1 MTEQP
6 IDLIRT
12 MPTLYYA
19 TEMASRAGDALP
31 TGYEHD
37 LRKAAGQAY
46 DALLDAIIGADLT
59 PAQRKA
65 ATGALE
71 TLRRTP
77 ADRARHT
84 IAGHAITNTPH
95 EGAGARSEGR
105 RDALL
110 ANNTA
115 GAQALHDE
123 LEASR
128 TLLELLHTTA
138 A

>member
-1 MTEQP
+1 MSDQP

-19 TEMASRAGDALP
+19 TELASRAGDALP
-31 TGYEHD
+31 TRYEHD
-37 LRKAAGQAY
+37 LRKAAGEAY
-46 DALLDAIIGADLT
+46 DALLDAIISADLT

-65 ATGALE
+65 ATAALE

-84 IAGHAITNTPH
+84 IAGHAITNTPR
-95 EGAGARSEGR
+95 EFIR
-105 RDALL
+105 RDQDRRAALL
-110 ANNTA
+110 ANNA
-115 GAQALHDE
+115 AAAQAVHDE
-123 LEASR
+123 LTASR